1 MVMKCVLW
9 SCERCPT
16 VISQQSLKFLRYIL
30 GTVYSPGFA
39 VAIAISEK
47 VPTIYSTVLCGKYF
61 PLLMFL
67 VSEQVQE
74 QRWMLQNFFPLPS
87 AVLFFPLDVDAV
99 MFPKCHKIRTAICDV
114 ILFPW
119 SLPKATEN
127 GILFLVQFSGGIG
140 DSLFCM
146 GELGIP
152 GLLLEVH
159 FSAPKRGAVNSANSV
174 YIRVGSWLD
183 HMWDRKWSKILLKV
197 MVVPG
202 LQLCKPRGF
211 LLVGKLEPDG
221 RLTGAHK
228 GETPVIPGSPGTGR
242 GILSAQQTYICT
254 CIIPAVF

>member
-1 MVMKCVLW
+1 MKCVLW
-9 SCERCPT
+9 SCEPCPT

-39 VAIAISEK
+39 VVIAISEK
-47 VPTIYSTVLCGKYF
+47 VPITYSTVLCGKHC
-61 PLLMFL
+61 PCLRFL
-67 VSEQVQE
+67 VSEQVHE
-74 QRWMLQNFFPLPS
+74 QRWMLQNFFPLPL
-87 AVLFFPLDVDAV
+87 AVPLFQLDADAV
-99 MFPKCHKIRTAICDV
+99 MFPKCHKIGIAICDV
-114 ILFPW
+114 ILFPRC
-119 SLPKATEN
+119 LPEATEN
-127 GILFLVQFSGGIG
+127 AILFLAWFSGGIG

-159 FSAPKRGAVNSANSV
+159 FSAPKRGAVNSV
-174 YIRVGSWLD
+174 CIRVGSWLD

-197 MVVPG
+197 MVIPG

-228 GETPVIPGSPGTGR
+228 GEMPMIPGSPGPGR
-242 GILSAQQTYICT
+242 GTSLLSKPVYV
-254 CIIPAVF
+254 PV